1 MRTVA
6 VIPVRMNSE
15 RLPGKV
21 MAPLQGQPLLGTLLS
36 RVQRCSALDDVVI
49 ATSTTAENDCI
60 EIYCNQKRVP
70 VFRGSEEDVLGRL
83 LQTLSWCKA
92 DVGVLIFGDGP
103 LIDPQII
110 SQAVSVFHANSGY
123 DFVGNDLIT
132 TWPPGMEVEVFK
144 VSALAD
150 AAQRCHDPQIREH
163 GTLFIRQNPKI
174 YQLYNL
180 EAPTGM
186 SRSDLSFEVDVM
198 EDLQVVEALL
208 REFSDDTDM
217 SLEELIRFMDENP
230 QLTAGTQKIERRWK
244 KYRGK

>member
-1 MRTVA
+1 MRTIA

-21 MAPLQGQPLLGTLLS
+21 MAPVQGQPLLGYLLS
-36 RVQRCSALDDVVI
+36 RVQRCSALDNVVI
-49 ATSTTAENDCI
+49 ATSTNTENDCI

-70 VFRGSEEDVLGRL
+70 VFRGSEEDL
-83 LQTLSWCKA
+83 LDRILQALLWRKA
-92 DVGVLIFGDGP
+92 DAGVLVFGDGP

-110 SQAVSVFHANSGY
+110 SQAVSVFHANSCY
-123 DFVGNDLIT
+123 DFVGNDLTT

-163 GTLFIRQNPKI
+163 GTLFIRQNPEI
-174 YQLYNL
+174 FQLYNL
-180 EAPTGM
+180 EAPTEM

-198 EDLQVVEALL
+198 EDLQVVEVLL
-208 REFSDDTDM
+208 RQFSGSADG
-217 SLEELIRFMDENP
+217 SLEELICFMDENP
-230 QLTAGTQKIERRWK
+230 QLIAGTQQIERRWK
-244 KYRGK
+244 KYRCK

>member
-6 VIPVRMNSE
+6 MIPARMGSG

-21 MAPLQGQPLLGTLLS
+21 MTSLQGKPLLGHLLD
-36 RVQRCSALDDVVI
+36 RVGHCKNLDEVVV
-49 ATSTTAENDCI
+49 ATPDTVQNDCI
-60 EIYCNQKRVP
+60 QDYCESRSVA
-70 VFRGSEEDVLGRL
+70 VFRGSEDDVLDRL
-83 LQTLSWCKA
+83 LQGLLWSKA
-92 DVGVLIFGDGP
+92 DAGVLIFGDGP

-110 SQAVSVFHANSGY
+110 SQAVNVFHANSRY
-123 DFVGNDLIT
+123 DFVGNDLTT
-132 TWPPGMEVEVFK
+132 TWPSGMEVEVFK
-144 VSALAD
+144 VGALAD

-180 EAPTGM
+180 EAPTEV

-198 EDLQVVEALL
+198 EDLQVVEVLL
-208 REFSDDTDM
+208 RQFSGGTDG

-244 KYRGK
+244 KYRSK

>member
-21 MAPLQGQPLLGTLLS
+21 MAPLQGQPLLGYLLN
-36 RVQRCSALDDVVI
+36 RVRRCSTLDDVVV
-49 ATSTTAENDCI
+49 ATSTNIENDCI
-60 EIYCNQKRVP
+60 EIFCNKKRVP
-70 VFRGSEEDVLGRL
+70 VFRGSEEDVLDRL
-83 LQTLSWCKA
+83 LQTLLWYKA
-92 DVGVLIFGDGP
+92 DVGVLVFGDGP

-110 SQAVSVFHANSGY
+110 NQAVSVFHAKRRY

-144 VSALAD
+144 VSALSD
-150 AAQRCHDPQIREH
+150 AAQRCYDPKIREH

-180 EAPTGM
+180 EAPM
-186 SRSDLSFEVDVM
+186 EVSRSDLSFEVDVI
-198 EDLQVVEALL
+198 EDLQVVEVLL
-208 REFSDDTDM
+208 RQFSGGADG
-217 SLEELIRFMDENP
+217 SLEQLIRFMDENP
-230 QLTAGTQKIERRWK
+230 QLTADTQKIERRWK